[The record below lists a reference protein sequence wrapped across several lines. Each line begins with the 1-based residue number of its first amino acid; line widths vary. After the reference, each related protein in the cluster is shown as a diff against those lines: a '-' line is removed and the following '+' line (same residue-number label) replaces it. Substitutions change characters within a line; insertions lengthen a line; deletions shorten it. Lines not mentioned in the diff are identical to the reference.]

1 MRSWG
6 WIPHDETSAFIGET
20 PRELPGPFLQVGTLG
35 EVGHLGTR
43 KLALRLRICQYF
55 GLGLPELWKK
65 SISYFINHSVRGI
78 FVIVI
83 QTILSPRDT
92 KSRLIAKRP
101 WCWERLKAG
110 GEGDDRG
117 WDGWMASLAQRTWI
131 WANSGRQWRTGKPDI
146 LQSMGSRRVGYN
158 LATEQQQQSKDRIW
172 AASCSSSGQLF
183 LVQRCSRKNCLA
195 PEKHG
200 YVVSFK
206 KDQSLDKK
214 EHRDTLFKTLGVQ
227 GVGEDLG
234 YSVVWATK

>member
-6 WIPHDETSAFIGET
+6 WIPNDETSALIGET

-43 KLALRLRICQYF
+43 KPALRLRICQYF
-55 GLGLPELWKK
+55 GLGLPEPWKI
-65 SISYFINHSVRGI
+65 SISYFINHSVCGI

-83 QTILSPRDT
+83 QTILSPHDM
-92 KSRLIAKRP
+92 KSRLIAKDP
-101 WCWERLKAG
+101 DAG
-110 GEGDDRG
+110 KDWRQEEKGTTEDEMVGWHHWLNRHEFEQTLGDSEGQG
-117 WDGWMASLAQRTWI
+117 SLT
-131 WANSGRQWRTGKPDI
+131 
-146 LQSMGSRRVGYN
+146 
-158 LATEQQQQSKDRIW
+158 
-172 AASCSSSGQLF
+172 SCSPWGREELDTTFQLNNSNNPKTGCIEEDLSGQLF

-200 YVVSFK
+200 YVVSCK
-206 KDQSLDKK
+206 KDQSLDRK

-234 YSVVWATK
+234 YSVVRATK